1 MLHARIAGTE
11 RLTAISFGSDRPLA
25 KIARDFVDQLCQNAD
40 QIAPEHAVPLSEQ
53 AIDLVAMALSERLTA
68 QPLPSTH
75 RSALLCRLKAHIRAH
90 LADPELSLAA
100 AAAALGISPRYL
112 NDLLSDEETSFQR
125 YVLAERLARCERDL
139 SSPRL
144 AHRQVGE
151 IAFAWGFND
160 LSHFGR
166 VFRQH
171 YGMSPREWRHSK
183 LSH

>member
-1 MLHARIAGTE
+1 
-11 RLTAISFGSDRPLA
+11 
-25 KIARDFVDQLCQNAD
+25 
-40 QIAPEHAVPLSEQ
+40 
-53 AIDLVAMALSERLTA
+53 
-68 QPLPSTH
+68 
-75 RSALLCRLKAHIRAH
+75 
-90 LADPELSLAA
+90 
-100 AAAALGISPRYL
+100 
-112 NDLLSDEETSFQR
+112 LLSDEETSFQR

-166 VFRQH
+166 VFREH

-183 LSH
+183 LSY